1 MNPNQINWLA
11 VLAAAL
17 SMFMIGGLWYSP
29 ALFGKAWLRA
39 NAFSHQEI
47 EKDGNKLRAFGGSF
61 VLALIM
67 AANLAF
73 FLASPNTTV
82 AWGMTAGALAGVGW
96 AAAGLAV
103 VALFERRPAAY
114 ILINGGYLIVG
125 FIAMGA
131 ILGGWR

>member
-1 MNPNQINWLA
+1 MNPNQINWAA

-17 SMFMIGGLWYSP
+17 SMFIIGGLWYSP
-29 ALFGKAWLRA
+29 VLFGKVWLRA
-39 NAFSHQEI
+39 NGFSQDEI
-47 EKDGNKLRAFGGSF
+47 EKSGSKLRAFGGSF

-73 FLASPNTTV
+73 FLATPSTTV
-82 AWGMTAGALAGVGW
+82 LWGMTAGALAGVGW
-96 AAAGLAV
+96 AAGGLAV

-114 ILINGGYLIVG
+114 ILVNGGYLIVA

-131 ILGGWR
+131 VLGGWR

>member
-11 VLAAAL
+11 VFAAAL
-17 SMFMIGGLWYSP
+17 SMFLIGGLWYSP
-29 ALFGKAWLRA
+29 VLFGKVWLRA
-39 NAFSHQEI
+39 NGFSQETL
-47 EKDGNKLRAFGGSF
+47 EKSGSKLRAFGGGF

-73 FLASPNTTV
+73 FLASPDTTL
-82 AWGMTAGALAGVGW
+82 AWGITAGALAGAGW

-103 VALFERRPAAY
+103 VALFEQRPLAY
-114 ILINGGYLIVG
+114 ILVNGGYLIVG